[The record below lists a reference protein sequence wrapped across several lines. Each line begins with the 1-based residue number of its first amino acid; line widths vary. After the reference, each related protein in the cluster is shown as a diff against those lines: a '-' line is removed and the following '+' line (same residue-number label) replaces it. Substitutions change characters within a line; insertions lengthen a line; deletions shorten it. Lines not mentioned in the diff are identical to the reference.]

1 MSKSLE
7 EILGGYAT
15 DTLTED
21 EKRQLCE
28 AALTDQALFDAL
40 ADEEALKAL
49 LADQEVRQRVLASLE
64 ASGDLQETAVSSS
77 AQKVSWLR
85 QPSSLAWV
93 GSIAAMGLA
102 LIFGW
107 QMNNDWGPIVKQEE
121 KKAHSIIADK
131 DDEKSEETFRSQ
143 QPVRGQSEQ
152 RSQASQKL
160 VEETSEKVE
169 HVSDSVLSSV
179 KAKALKPSGPMV
191 PSSAE
196 IPSKD
201 TVQQELK
208 RKPQFQPSESMPR
221 THESSVAQQIPE
233 DEPSGAPSVALS
245 ETVKEDFQPLAQIPN
260 FSDAIQEEDA
270 QPSRSANELVLE
282 SKRKRVDSVD
292 GDSDR
297 VDVLQGLESVSGK
310 EENALAKERADGQY
324 SEEIVQQYI
333 ERESKGIR
341 YHFIRRVFDGK
352 DQAIDITQF
361 SGNWSELSLS
371 IESNISGYLYVLTAY
386 GKRKWQWMRSDSPN
400 LQRASDGAI
409 VMDAKQPVNFALSQV
424 TNTVGNPVVSS
435 ISVIL
440 SFAPLED
447 LGQWLGDTRAI
458 ADVQVESMG
467 DHVFALQSS
476 IGSDLPLRVEIPLEK

>member
-21 EKRQLCE
+21 EKRQLFE
-28 AALTDQALFDAL
+28 AALADQALFDAL

-64 ASGDLQETAVSSS
+64 ASGDLQETAVSSPV
-77 AQKVSWLR
+77 QKVSWFR
-85 QPSSLAWV
+85 QPSSIAWV
-93 GSIAAMGLA
+93 GSIAAMGVA

-121 KKAHSIIADK
+121 QKAHSITADK

-143 QPVRGQSEQ
+143 QPVIGQSEQ

-160 VEETSEKVE
+160 VKKTSENAE
-169 HVSDSVLSSV
+169 HVSDAVSSSV
-179 KAKALKPSGPMV
+179 KVKALKPSEPV
-191 PSSAE
+191 APPSAE
-196 IPSKD
+196 VPSKD
-201 TVQQELK
+201 TVQQALK
-208 RKPQFQPSESMPR
+208 RKPQFQSSESMPR
-221 THESSVAQQIPE
+221 TQESSIAQQIPE
-233 DEPSGAPSVALS
+233 DEPSLAPSVALS
-245 ETVKEDFQPLAQIPN
+245 ETVKEDSQPLAQIPN
-260 FSDAIQEEDA
+260 FSDVMQEEDA
-270 QPSRSANELVLE
+270 QPSRSANELVLKN
-282 SKRKRVDSVD
+282 KRKRVDLVE

-297 VDVLQGLESVSGK
+297 VDVLQGLESVSAK

-324 SEEIVQQYI
+324 SEEIIQLYTEGQ
-333 ERESKGIR
+333 SKGIR

-352 DQAIDITQF
+352 DQEIEITQF

-386 GKRKWQWMRSDSPN
+386 GKRKWQWMRSDSSN

-409 VMDAKQPVNFALSQV
+409 VMDAKQSVNFALSQV

-458 ADVQVESMG
+458 ADVQVESTG